1 MENTSKLNLE
11 SFNRFITTDED
22 KRGYVFSFKGEA
34 NTTLMSVIKGVF
46 WFFITRR
53 FTSLSA
59 YNENAQ
65 RVITNNYVDRINS
78 GLIDRFPSE
87 TVKNYIEELNVVIQK
102 ENQKFWSAGT
112 PKVIM
117 KVRVLQRAHCY
128 LTAMEGGFRDDDYV
142 NGRLVKFKNP
152 DNSLIK
158 FFKNAYNESPWSL
171 GTTIMFFTIGCFII
185 GFFVALIELIKSY
198 LGL

>member
-1 MENTSKLNLE
+1 MKEENKLDTV
-11 SFNRFITTDED
+11 SFNRFITTDEG

-34 NTTLMSVIKGVF
+34 NTTFRS
-46 WFFITRR
+46 FFQGLFSFIFSRRIT
-53 FTSLSA
+53 TMSA

-152 DNSLIK
+152 DNLLIK

>member
-11 SFNRFITTDED
+11 SFNRFITTDEG

-78 GLIDRFPSE
+78 GLIERFPSE
-87 TVKNYIEELNVVIQK
+87 TVRKYIEELNEVIQK

-128 LTAMEGGFRDDDYV
+128 LTAMEGGFRNDDYV
-142 NGRLVKFKNP
+142 NGKFVKFKNP

-171 GTTIMFFTIGCFII
+171 GTTIMFFIFFII
-185 GFFVALIELIKSY
+185 ILGLFAVLVESIKSY
-198 LGL
+198 FGV

>member
-1 MENTSKLNLE
+1 MKDVNNLDSE
-11 SFNRFITTDED
+11 SFNRFITTDEG

-34 NTTLMSVIKGVF
+34 NTTLMSVIKGIF

-102 ENQKFWSAGT
+102 ENQKFWSSGT
-112 PKVIM
+112 PK
-117 KVRVLQRAHCY
+117 
-128 LTAMEGGFRDDDYV
+128 
-142 NGRLVKFKNP
+142 
-152 DNSLIK
+152 S
-158 FFKNAYNESPWSL
+158 
-171 GTTIMFFTIGCFII
+171 
-185 GFFVALIELIKSY
+185 
-198 LGL
+198 

>member
-1 MENTSKLNLE
+1 MEDVTNANLA
-11 SFNRFITTDED
+11 SFNLFITTDEG

-34 NTTLMSVIKGVF
+34 NTTLMSFIKGIFGVVF
-46 WFFITRR
+46 TRR

-65 RVITNNYVDRINS
+65 RVITNNYVDRING
-78 GLIDRFPSE
+78 GLIDRFPSAI
-87 TVKNYIEELNVVIQK
+87 VKSYIEELNKVVQK

-128 LTAMEGGFRDDDYV
+128 LTAMEGGFRNDDYV
-142 NGRLVKFKNP
+142 NGKFVKFKNP

-171 GTTIMFFTIGCFII
+171 GTTLMFLIFGFILIGLFA
-185 GFFVALIELIKSY
+185 VLVESIKSY
-198 LGL
+198 FGI